1 MISDRGPCCMPA
13 VHYTLHTCVRLCDYC
28 TAVCSNYVA
37 LIESSLNWM
46 SPVIPRCWR
55 SRHLRFDLVPPNG
68 THTHTQDTIVD
79 AYTIRVLFPPPT
91 GNEFHN
97 HNLSNIPHN
106 CIALHCFGLYIW
118 TCICS
123 VLLPVFWVAALLL
136 LALRSAAGPSLVS
149 QGHRFLNSKLLFGLL
164 AAGPSSN

>member
-1 MISDRGPCCMPA
+1 MRSSSAVLFPFSPLRPNSRDFKWPAVFSHNLLATKNVLFSFFFFLFYKRKGDTEREVGRGKEKKHGIKRRRIMISDRGPCCMPA

-68 THTHTQDTIVD
+68 THTHT
-79 AYTIRVLFPPPT
+79 R
-91 GNEFHN
+91 HN
-97 HNLSNIPHN
+97 
-106 CIALHCFGLYIW
+106 
-118 TCICS
+118 
-123 VLLPVFWVAALLL
+123 
-136 LALRSAAGPSLVS
+136 R
-149 QGHRFLNSKLLFGLL
+149 
-164 AAGPSSN
+164 